1 MGIFSNDIRKVS
13 GKSSIVEDAT
23 LETLVQDDETN
34 VSNIS
39 EDMEWEGNE
48 AIGTIHENYNTIMT
62 NIGLAEANHYESY
75 VE

>member
-13 GKSSIVEDAT
+13 GRSSIVEDAT

-48 AIGTIHENYNTIMT
+48 AIGTIHENLEIM
-62 NIGLAEANHYESY
+62 LLF
-75 VE
+75 